1 MSPRFGVPI
10 LVALLLASSWS
21 FMNNDTVEQ
30 WVSDNAIAIQEQDIP
45 LLQLQEQ
52 ERWLVLVVDFEES
65 PATEATGPIQADLL
79 LNDVAR
85 NYLLQ
90 LSGSTTEIHIDVST
104 RVTRASGA
112 LADYGS
118 DTNGNRDTNQKGEFL
133 PMKLAEEAVL
143 DLSLIHISEP
153 TRPY

>member
-1 MSPRFGVPI
+1 MPI

-104 RVTRASGA
+104 RVT
-112 LADYGS
+112 
-118 DTNGNRDTNQKGEFL
+118 
-133 PMKLAEEAVL
+133 
-143 DLSLIHISEP
+143 LSLIHI
-153 TRPY
+153 